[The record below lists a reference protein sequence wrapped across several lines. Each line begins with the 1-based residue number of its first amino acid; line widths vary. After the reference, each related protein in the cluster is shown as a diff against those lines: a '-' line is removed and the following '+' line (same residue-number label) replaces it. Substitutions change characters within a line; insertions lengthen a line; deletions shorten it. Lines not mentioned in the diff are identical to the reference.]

1 MSRAVPFIQR
11 SFTSD
16 NVKVSVR
23 LYYMQFW
30 QLYHNRMLY
39 ESSVKCCLCVAILAF
54 TFCSRVLFVF
64 RGAVRGGK
72 VRTILRARRWEGPPR
87 EKRDFYRGER

>member
-1 MSRAVPFIQR
+1 MCPFLSVICKR
-11 SFTSD
+11 NYCLLLIITS
-16 NVKVSVR
+16 
-23 LYYMQFW
+23 
-30 QLYHNRMLY
+30 
-39 ESSVKCCLCVAILAF
+39 
-54 TFCSRVLFVF
+54 